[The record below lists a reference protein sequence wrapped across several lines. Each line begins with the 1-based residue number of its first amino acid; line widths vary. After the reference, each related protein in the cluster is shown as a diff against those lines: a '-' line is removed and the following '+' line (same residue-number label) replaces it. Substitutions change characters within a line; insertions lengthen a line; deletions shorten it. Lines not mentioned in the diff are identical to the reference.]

1 MVNAWMTHVKSVSA
15 ANKGKSLKEILKMA
29 SKTYKKS
36 PATAA
41 VKKHKKHKKRHSTK
55 RKHKK
60 RKGRKHKG
68 RKKQSGGE
76 HDIATDAGA
85 AAPAT
90 TEGGN
95 AGSIFDGAACTL
107 PARSGSG
114 SVTQADLNACG
125 SSPSGCNVFKGGKRK
140 RKSKRKKSRRKKRK
154 TRRKSRKRKRR

>member
-1 MVNAWMTHVKSVSA
+1 MTHVKSVSA

-41 VKKHKKHKKRHSTK
+41 VKKHKKHKNHHSTK

-68 RKKQSGGE
+68 RKKQSGGK
-76 HDIATDAGA
+76 HNADIAIDSGA

-125 SSPSGCNVFKGGKRK
+125 SAPSGCNVFKGGKRK

>member
-60 RKGRKHKG
+60 RKGRK
-68 RKKQSGGE
+68 KQSGGE
-76 HDIATDAGA
+76 HNTDIATDAGA

>member
-1 MVNAWMTHVKSVSA
+1 MTHVKSVSA
-15 ANKGKSLKEILKMA
+15 ANKSKSIKKNLKMA

-41 VKKHKKHKKRHSTK
+41 VKKHKKHKNHHSTK

-68 RKKQSGGE
+68 RKKQSGGK
-76 HDIATDAGA
+76 HNADIAIDSGA

-125 SSPSGCNVFKGGKRK
+125 SAPSGCNVFKGGKRK

>member
-1 MVNAWMTHVKSVSA
+1 MTHVKSVSA

-60 RKGRKHKG
+60 RKHKG

>member
-1 MVNAWMTHVKSVSA
+1 MTHVKSVSA

-60 RKGRKHKG
+60 RKHKG

-76 HDIATDAGA
+76 HDIATDAGP